1 LLTSSRAFARQG
13 FTGKTLPYVP
23 ELDDLYKFGV
33 RLRQGSLIMI
43 TGRSGSGKSLL
54 AMRLALWMN
63 LKTLYFSA
71 DTSREDAT
79 QRVAAALTGD
89 TQDEVARAR
98 DRGEGTEKYEA
109 ALEKSPITF
118 SFRNP
123 ITWQSVEQYMAAY
136 VELYDAYPELFVFDN
151 LKDIE
156 GAESEYAPQMEAMQY
171 LTELARTTGS
181 TVIVLHHATDKGW
194 DAKSSPSRPPSRD
207 QVKNGMSEQ
216 PELTLSVGSDSESG
230 RFNIAVIKNRSGRQ
244 DPSAQHP
251 ITLKADLARVQFSKW
266 TGPDRVIEAPSKSS
280 LAPLGH

>member
-71 DTSREDAT
+71 DTSREDASA
-79 QRVAAALTGD
+79 RVAAMITGD

-98 DRGEGTEKYEA
+98 DRGEGTEKYEQ

-156 GAESEYAPQMEAMQY
+156 GAESEYA
-171 LTELARTTGS
+171 
-181 TVIVLHHATDKGW
+181 
-194 DAKSSPSRPPSRD
+194 SRD